1 MRSAVAG
8 GTGRIGSL
16 VVSRLQARGHEVV
29 SVSRGQGVDLVT
41 GEGLG
46 AALAGVDVVIDVSNP
61 AVADVET
68 AERIF
73 AAVSENLLAAE
84 AGAGVGH
91 HIALSIA
98 AADRVL
104 GNPHY
109 FGKRVQERVVAAG
122 PVPYTIVPAT
132 QFHDFPAMIA
142 DWSTVDGVSHVP
154 PLLLQPI
161 SPQDVADVLVELA
174 EGEPQGRYADIAGPL
189 TEDAV
194 DMARRTRAAQGD
206 ARPIRASWRGSA
218 LGIEFA
224 GEVLLPSDGARIT
237 PTTFDEWLAAL

>member
-8 GTGRIGSL
+8 GTGRIGAL
-16 VVSRLQARGHEVV
+16 VVKRLRARGHDVV
-29 SVSRGQGVDLVT
+29 SLSRGQGVDLVT
-41 GEGLG
+41 GEGLHG
-46 AALAGVDVVIDVSNP
+46 ALAGVDVVIDVSNP
-61 AVADVET
+61 AVAEVAT
-68 AERIF
+68 AERVF

-84 AGAGVGH
+84 AKAGVGH

-109 FGKRVQERVVAAG
+109 YGKRVQEQVVAAG
-122 PVPYTIVPAT
+122 PVPYTIAPAT

-154 PLLLQPI
+154 PLLLQPAA
-161 SPQDVADVLVELA
+161 PEDVADVLVELA

-194 DMARRTRAAQGD
+194 DMARRTRAAHAD
-206 ARPIRASWRGSA
+206 ARPLRASWRGVA
-218 LGIEFA
+218 LGVEFA
-224 GEVLLPSDGARIT
+224 GEVMLPGDGARIT
-237 PTTFDEWLAAL
+237 PTTFDDWLAAL